1 MKKVSK
7 MIWHTEQ
14 IVQRDLENKILPELC
29 CDKSLNV
36 TIRTRLLLSSAAKE
50 THCIGKLCH
59 MFCLWETFFKK
70 KTVAEIKFMP
80 SFSKVQLRFIK
91 YLVFK

>member
-14 IVQRDLENKILPELC
+14 IVQRDLENKILPELR
-29 CDKSLNV
+29 CDISLNV

-59 MFCLWETFFKK
+59 MFCLWETFFFLKK
-70 KTVAEIKFMP
+70 AEIKFMP